1 MSFVCYF
8 FCCCTP
14 YGKNLLPLGMDSV
27 NKDIH
32 DSHVDTE
39 NIYHTASNIQTELEK
54 ILKTIEINSECKNE

>member
-1 MSFVCYF
+1 
-8 FCCCTP
+8 
-14 YGKNLLPLGMDSV
+14 LPLGMDSV